1 MHLKIEI
8 AQFCLKS
15 DGQKIEGQ
23 RGGLTAMVTRQVF
36 MNLKEEKSNF

>member
-1 MHLKIEI
+1 MHLKIEF

-15 DGQKIEGQ
+15 DEQKSEAGQ

-36 MNLKEEKSNF
+36 MNF